1 VAGRR
6 PVGHAAVM
14 PVALHA
20 LIERARGSLFLVP
33 TLFVIGAVAVGEITL
48 VVDQAL
54 SDRSQL
60 PLVSEATVDNARA
73 VLSTIATATVTI
85 AGIAFSVSLLVIQL
99 ASSQYSPRVV
109 HNLVRDP
116 FSKRVMGIVLGTFT
130 YCLVVLRSVRGPL
143 DDGGDAIVPTI
154 SLTIAVVLGVVA
166 VLAIVAFI
174 NHSAH
179 SMDISEL
186 LHEVTRSS
194 LLAAE
199 HGWPD
204 RAEPADSGGHLGPA
218 EPPPGDGFRVAFAG
232 NGWIQRL
239 DADGLLALV
248 PPGGVVL
255 VHVAVGRYAVADTPL
270 CTVWPPPPEGDRST
284 VEAAAREA
292 ALVGRTRTMRQDASY
307 GVRQLVDVALRA
319 LSPGV
324 NDPTTAQD
332 AIFHLAAVL
341 REVLERPE
349 PPQVRIDGQGRRLL
363 QPELPTHRSVVG
375 LAFDELRPAAAPH
388 PTVCVYLLEAMHLLC
403 QSLPTAPATGAVRAI
418 EEQARLVV
426 EASQAADV
434 IDHDRQRVVSAY
446 EQRFGARRPQAGPS
460 GSSTRTQRVPL

>member
-1 VAGRR
+1 M
-6 PVGHAAVM
+6 VGHAGGM
-14 PVALHA
+14 TLGLQALA
-20 LIERARGSLFLVP
+20 ERARGSLFLVP
-33 TLFVIGAVAVGEITL
+33 TVYVVAAVLAGELTL
-48 VVDQAL
+48 QLDE
-54 SDRSQL
+54 SWSSRSQL
-60 PLVSEATVDNARA
+60 PLVGEATVDNARA

-143 DDGGDAIVPTI
+143 DDGGDPVVPTI
-154 SLTIAVVLGVVA
+154 SLTVAMVLGVLA

-186 LHEVTRSS
+186 LHEVTSSS
-194 LLAAE
+194 LHATRE
-199 HGWPD
+199 TWPE
-204 RAEPADSGGHLGPA
+204 RSEPAPTAAGTAPEAPPSGEGWA
-218 EPPPGDGFRVAFAG
+218 VAFAG
-232 NGWIQRL
+232 NGWIQRIDD
-239 DADGLLALV
+239 DALLGLV
-248 PPGGVVL
+248 PPGGTVL
-255 VHVAVGRYAVADTPL
+255 VHTAVGRYAVADTPL
-270 CTVWPPPPEGDRST
+270 CTMWPAPAAASRRGVD
-284 VEAAAREA
+284 EAARRAI
-292 ALVGRTRTMRQDASY
+292 LLGRTRTMVQDASY

-341 REVLERPE
+341 RESLRRPE
-349 PPQVRIDGQGRRLL
+349 PPRVRLDEDGRRLL
-363 QPELPTHRSVVG
+363 RPELPSHAEVIG
-375 LAFDELRPAAAPH
+375 LAFDELRQAAAPH

-403 QSLPTAPATGAVRAI
+403 QSLPESASAAASLL
-418 EEQARLVV
+418 EEQARLLV
-426 EASQAADV
+426 EASAAEALIEHDQA
-434 IDHDRQRVVSAY
+434 RVRDAFAA
-446 EQRFGARRPQAGPS
+446 RFVTAEEPS
-460 GSSTRTQRVPL
+460 

>member
-1 VAGRR
+1 
-6 PVGHAAVM
+6 M
-14 PVALHA
+14 PVAPHTLA
-20 LIERARGSLFLVP
+20 ERARGSLFLVP
-33 TLFVIGAVAVGEITL
+33 MVFVVGAVLIGEVTL
-48 VVDQAL
+48 RVDEAL
-54 SDRSQL
+54 TDRSQL
-60 PLVSEATVDNARA
+60 PLVGEATVDNARA

-116 FSKRVMGIVLGTFT
+116 FSKRVMGIVLATFS

-143 DDGGDAIVPTI
+143 DDGGDPVVPTI
-154 SLTIAVVLGVVA
+154 SLTIAMVLGIVA

-194 LLAAE
+194 LHATE
-199 HGWPD
+199 ESWPA
-204 RAEPADSGGHLGPA
+204 RGEPAPA
-218 EPPPGDGFRVAFAG
+218 GRQTASIDPPSVEGLPVAFAR
-232 NGWIQRL
+232 NGWIQRV
-239 DADGLLALV
+239 DADDLLACV

-255 VHVAVGRYAVADTPL
+255 VHTAVGRYAVADTPL
-270 CTVWPPPPEGDRST
+270 CTLWPTPPESERST
-284 VEAAAREA
+284 VEAGAREA
-292 ALVGRTRTMRQDASY
+292 VLVGRTRTMLQDASY

-332 AIFHLAAVL
+332 SIFHLTAVL

-349 PPQVRIDGQGRRLL
+349 PPPVRVDEQGRRLL
-363 QPELPTHRSVVG
+363 QPELPSHRSVVG
-375 LAFDELRPAAAPH
+375 LAFDELRPAAAAH
-388 PTVCVYLLEAMHLLC
+388 PTVCIYLLEAMHLLC
-403 QSLPTAPATGAVRAI
+403 QSLPAAPEAEGRAAI

-426 EASQAADV
+426 EASEAADL
-434 IDHDRQRVVSAY
+434 IDHDRRRVRHAY
-446 EQRFGARRPQAGPS
+446 ERRFGP
-460 GSSTRTQRVPL
+460 VPG

>member
-1 VAGRR
+1 M
-6 PVGHAAVM
+6 PVGLQAFV
-14 PVALHA
+14 
-20 LIERARGSLFLVP
+20 ERARGSLFLVP
-33 TLFVIGAVAVGEITL
+33 MLFVVGAVLVGEMTL
-48 VVDQAL
+48 RVDEAL

-73 VLSTIATATVTI
+73 VLSIIATATVTI

-143 DDGGDAIVPTI
+143 DEGGDPVVPTV
-154 SLTIAVVLGVVA
+154 SLTIAMVLGVVA

-186 LHEVTRSS
+186 LHEVTSATLHATAQTWPNQSEPAPRGGSTT
-194 LLAAE
+194 
-199 HGWPD
+199 PD
-204 RAEPADSGGHLGPA
+204 RPPDADGWA
-218 EPPPGDGFRVAFAG
+218 VGFAR
-232 NGWIQRL
+232 NGWIQRI
-239 DADGLLALV
+239 DADALLELV
-248 PPGGVVL
+248 PAGGVVL
-255 VHVAVGRYAVADTPL
+255 VHAAVGRYAVADTPL
-270 CTVWPPPPEGDRST
+270 CTLWPKPAEP
-284 VEAAAREA
+284 ARADIEDA
-292 ALVGRTRTMRQDASY
+292 VRKAVLVGRTRTMVQDASY

-332 AIFHLAAVL
+332 AIFHLTAVL
-341 REVLERPE
+341 REMLRRPE
-349 PPQVRIDGQGRRLL
+349 PARVRIDGAGRRLL
-363 QPELPTHRSVVG
+363 RPELPTHAEVIG

-388 PTVCVYLLEAMHLLC
+388 PTVCIYLLEAMHLLC
-403 QSLPTAPATGAVRAI
+403 QSLPGPASAGAVSLL
-418 EEQARLVV
+418 EEQAHLVV
-426 EASQAADV
+426 EACEAEAL
-434 IDHDRQRVVSAY
+434 IEHDLGRVRDAH
-446 EQRFGARRPQAGPS
+446 ERRFGAGRPA
-460 GSSTRTQRVPL
+460 